1 MRGAGRW
8 GGLAVAAAAL
18 AAVCLLSIWLGA
30 KPISPAVVW
39 QVLWHREDSVDAT
52 IIWDYRLPRTLIGL
66 LAGVALGLAGVL
78 MQALTRN
85 PLADPGLL
93 GVTLGAS
100 AAVVV
105 AIGFAGVSALIGY
118 VWFALAGAAV
128 AAAMAY
134 VLGGAGRAGA
144 APDRIILAGAAIS
157 AVLAAFI
164 SAVLL
169 RRPDVFQTFR
179 YWDVGSIAGRGMDVV
194 GPIAPF
200 AIAGALIA
208 MLLARPLNVLALG
221 EEAGRSLGVAAARI
235 RLWTAIAITLLC
247 GAATAAAGPIGFVG
261 LIVAHLT
268 RFLTGPDLR
277 WAMPYAA
284 LLSPLL
290 LLAADVAGRLV
301 ARPSELAVGLVTA
314 LIGAPLFIAVARRRR
329 RLAEL

>member
-1 MRGAGRW
+1 MHNAWRS
-8 GGLAVAAAAL
+8 GGLVIAGAAL

-39 QVLWHREDSVDAT
+39 QVLWHHENSVEAT
-52 IIWDYRLPRTLIGL
+52 IVWDYRVPRTLIGL
-66 LAGVALGLAGVL
+66 LAGMALGVAGVL

-100 AAVVV
+100 AAVVI
-105 AIGFAGVSALIGY
+105 AIAFAGVSALVGY

-128 AAAMAY
+128 AAIMAY
-134 VLGGAGRAGA
+134 VLGGAGRSGA

-164 SAVLL
+164 SSVLL

-179 YWDVGSIAGRGMDVV
+179 YWDVGSIAGRGMDIVV
-194 GPIAPF
+194 QIAPF
-200 AIAGALIA
+200 ICAGAIIA
-208 MLLARPLNVLALG
+208 LLLARPLNVLALG
-221 EEAGRSLGVAAARI
+221 EETGRALGAAPGRT

-261 LIVAHLT
+261 LIVAHLA
-268 RFLTGPDLR
+268 RSLTGPDLR
-277 WAMPYAA
+277 WTLPYAA

-290 LLAADVAGRLV
+290 LIASDVVGRLI
-301 ARPSELAVGLVTA
+301 AAPSELAVGLVTA

-329 RLAEL
+329 LAAL